1 MQEKILVIGACGQI
15 GSELTVKLR
24 EKYGADNVI
33 ASDIREGN
41 PELMKGGP
49 FEFLDATDKAEI
61 LDILHKYQ
69 ITSVY
74 LMAAMLSGTAEQQ
87 PKKAWDINMNALL
100 YVLDFAEKG
109 IISKIFWPSS
119 IAVFG
124 ESTPRIDTPQKT
136 ILEPATV
143 YGISKLAGERWCNYY
158 HDKFDVDVRTLRY
171 PGIISWKT
179 MPGGGTTDYAVEIFH
194 EAIQKGNYTC
204 FLKEDTILPMMYMED
219 ALKATMDLMDG
230 PTFKTYVAY
239 NVAAVSFDPKE
250 LATSIQKQIPGF
262 KIDYEPDFR
271 QGIADTW
278 PQTIN
283 DSLAREEWN
292 WQHVYD
298 TDAIVKDMLKNLS

>member
-24 EKYGADNVI
+24 EKYGANNVI

-41 PELMKGGP
+41 QELMRGGP
-49 FEFLDATDKAEI
+49 FEFLDATDKSEI
-61 LDILHKYQ
+61 LIVLHKYK
-69 ITSVY
+69 ITTVY
-74 LMAAMLSGTAEQQ
+74 LMAAMLSGTAEKQ

-158 HDKFDVDVRTLRY
+158 HDKFDVDIRTLRY

-194 EAIQKGNYTC
+194 EAIKKGNYTC
-204 FLKEDTILPMMYMED
+204 FLKEDTMLPMMYMED

-250 LATSIQKQIPGF
+250 LATSIKKRLPDF
-262 KIDYEPDFR
+262 TIDYKPDFR
-271 QGIADTW
+271 QAIADTW
-278 PQTIN
+278 PQTID
-283 DSLAREEWN
+283 DSLAREEWD
-292 WQHVYD
+292 WQYVYD